1 MKAKGTRTYWFPN
14 DIILHHTSA
23 RPTSKFCADFT
34 NIFSEHH
41 ASKRTTRFPTIANL
55 TSKLLCTFAFLPVD
69 FVRLYS
75 RFELTSSI

>member
-1 MKAKGTRTYWFPN
+1 
-14 DIILHHTSA
+14 
-23 RPTSKFCADFT
+23 
-34 NIFSEHH
+34 
-41 ASKRTTRFPTIANL
+41 L